1 MAGWADVI
9 CEYLASGYP
18 GIVALATNAFPDTTN
33 ISFCAAVLGSL
44 KTSQSV
50 AALARISHALIPTTI
65 GNLAQAVEIAE
76 QFNLVLSLRGSP
88 TVDSELENDVRSFL
102 NMCLTLELSAPQRY
116 PVTFV
121 LRAVGDTQSI
131 EIVKVLLNLKPPYEG
146 LEAKV
151 TRAIRKGLKQ
161 RATGA

>member
-1 MAGWADVI
+1 
-9 CEYLASGYP
+9 
-18 GIVALATNAFPDTTN
+18 
-33 ISFCAAVLGSL
+33 
-44 KTSQSV
+44 V

-88 TVDSELENDVRSFL
+88 TVDSELENDVRSVL
-102 NMCLTLELSAPQRY
+102 NMCLTLELSAPQRC

-146 LEAKV
+146 LEAQV